1 MGASHAARGDVHDA
15 RAPALDWEHAAR
27 RTLHPTQVAILL
39 ELVVGDAAP
48 VDLAVR
54 LGEPLGNVS
63 YHTRRL
69 QSVGLIHITRT
80 EQRRGAI
87 KHVYG
92 LAAEARSTPQADAP
106 SAVKH

>member
-1 MGASHAARGDVHDA
+1 MRASHAAQGDVNDA
-15 RAPALDWEHAAR
+15 RRPALDWEHTAR
-27 RTLHPTQVAILL
+27 RTLHPTQIAILL
-39 ELVVGDAAP
+39 ELVAGDAAP

-54 LGEPLGNVS
+54 LGEPLANVS

-69 QSVGLIHITRT
+69 QTVGLIHITRT

-92 LAAEARSTPQADAP
+92 LAAEARSSTQAGTRTD
-106 SAVKH
+106 